1 MLVNRQTFPRLHRI
15 WLFVVLVA
23 VSGAT
28 AWYVAEWR
36 GMDRLPGGGS
46 RVGLTLGVISALLC
60 LFEFALVIRKTS
72 WFRTRRRIFGI
83 PTGNARTWMAAH
95 IWLGLLVLPLAV
107 MHSGFQLGGGLT
119 SWLGITF
126 LIVIG
131 SGIAGLLLQN
141 ILPRLMTTQVPEE
154 TIYSQIELVG
164 QQFAADAL
172 RLARLYGGSGPE
184 GFWSDWERQLAG
196 VTQSAAAAEVE
207 PEVARVGAPR
217 RVGTMV
223 SRSPRVAESIPRAA
237 DSPDLRR
244 AVHDDVL
251 QFLSTGLATGDS
263 FSTAQRI
270 NWYFDDLRRRV
281 RPEVATAVD
290 QIEQL
295 CLRRRQHQTQRR
307 IHFWLH
313 SWLSVHL
320 PLSVGLMILL
330 LAHIVIA
337 LIYN

>member
-1 MLVNRQTFPRLHRI
+1 
-15 WLFVVLVA
+15 
-23 VSGAT
+23 
-28 AWYVAEWR
+28 
-36 GMDRLPGGGS
+36 
-46 RVGLTLGVISALLC
+46 
-60 LFEFALVIRKTS
+60 
-72 WFRTRRRIFGI
+72 
-83 PTGNARTWMAAH
+83 
-95 IWLGLLVLPLAV
+95 
-107 MHSGFQLGGGLT
+107 
-119 SWLGITF
+119 
-126 LIVIG
+126 
-131 SGIAGLLLQN
+131 
-141 ILPRLMTTQVPEE
+141 
-154 TIYSQIELVG
+154 
-164 QQFAADAL
+164 
-172 RLARLYGGSGPE
+172 
-184 GFWSDWERQLAG
+184 
-196 VTQSAAAAEVE
+196 
-207 PEVARVGAPR
+207 
-217 RVGTMV
+217 
-223 SRSPRVAESIPRAA
+223 AESIPRDA
-237 DSPDLRR
+237 DSPELRR